1 VNEKECD
8 WMREIESE
16 IKRVREREIH
26 HERERVRKRV
36 VEWMKVKES
45 EEESGRVKEIGSEW
59 VRETIK
65 NRSLVSNEQ
74 FPTALK
80 SEKHF
85 SLKRLLINFC
95 FDEYNEFFNSKYL
108 FSNETDY

>member
-1 VNEKECD
+1 
-8 WMREIESE
+8 M
-16 IKRVREREIH
+16 RERE
-26 HERERVRKRV
+26 
-36 VEWMKVKES
+36 S
-45 EEESGRVKEIGSEW
+45 EKESGRVNESEREWGREWESERDREW